1 MALLNTDAPFSPSL
15 RARLDT
21 FFAGIGMGL
30 NAYMESRSRMHE
42 INRLNALSDAALKS
56 MGLKREDI
64 PRHVFRDLFYL

>member
-15 RARLDT
+15 RARLDA

-42 INRLNALSDAALKS
+42 INRLNALSDAALKA